1 LKKLVE
7 VEWSNVARPKKSTA
21 DIARP
26 PQPAPFLTPK
36 RLLWPSIALAVLIF
50 YGTPLFDD
58 RATIQWDAV
67 DVHYSAQ
74 KYFEQS
80 LRTTGLPRWTP
91 FEYSGM
97 PFLADPQ
104 TAAWYPLHWPFFLI
118 GITPRALE
126 WELALHAFLAFAGVY
141 LLARRL
147 YGNSPAALAAALFYA
162 GGGFFAGHSSHLGMF
177 ESAALL
183 PWLLWS
189 ALVAIETG
197 APREMLLTGAIAGL
211 LVLAGHFQT
220 ALYSFLALALFI
232 SALFLIARR
241 GPWIRYLTVMASAVA
256 IGFLIGAIQILPG
269 LELAAQS
276 VRAGANYHAD
286 TNSPLHFG
294 ALATLFYPNFYGA
307 VSGEY
312 KGPTD
317 ITQFYLYQGL
327 LLVPLALAGF
337 ARRKA
342 VAIPLALIAPA
353 LWYSLG
359 PGTGLYSVLTLL
371 PGFKSVRAPIH
382 IWFVVAL
389 GLSLAAAS
397 GCLWIAERFRRPWLI
412 GAILVFSV
420 ADVWYWNM
428 SANPLAYGRTSYA
441 EAYGNAYDNYQN
453 HLAGIKQRPFYRIWA
468 PNPSSAFGPLNSSLE
483 SRTEVTYGYNPLE
496 LARYAEYLRAAEQN
510 PLLLNGLA
518 VTHKIDVARGALV
531 ENPDALARVS
541 APARVTF
548 VSSAEAARAMLGA
561 LDPAQS
567 AVVEAPARELSPAG
581 ARIQIV
587 NYEDDFYRV
596 RYSAPSPCLLRI
608 AVPYYPGWIAAVDG
622 NDTQVVPVDYALSG
636 VIVPAGNHELTFR
649 YRSNWF
655 RLGATL
661 SSLTALACL
670 SAFIAGRTTRM

>member
-1 LKKLVE
+1 
-7 VEWSNVARPKKSTA
+7 VARPKKSIA

-26 PQPAPFLTPK
+26 PQPASWLTPK
-36 RLLWPSIALAVLIF
+36 RLLWPSIALGVLIF

-126 WELALHAFLAFAGVY
+126 WELALHALLAFAGAY

-147 YGNSPAALAAALFYA
+147 YGHSTAALAAALFYA
-162 GGGFFAGHSSHLGMF
+162 ASGFFAGHSSHLGMF
-177 ESAALL
+177 ETAALL

-189 ALVAIETG
+189 ALIAIETG
-197 APREMLLTGAIAGL
+197 APSAMLLTGAIAGL

-220 ALYSFLALALFI
+220 ALYSFFAL
-232 SALFLIARR
+232 ALFLIARR
-241 GPWIRYLTVMASAVA
+241 GPWIRCLTVMVSAVA
-256 IGFLIGAIQILPG
+256 IGFLIGAIQVLPG

-286 TNSPLHFG
+286 TNSPLHLG

-312 KGPTD
+312 KGPAD

-342 VAIPLALIAPA
+342 IAIPLALIVPA

-389 GLSLAAAS
+389 GLSLAASS

-441 EAYGNAYDNYQN
+441 EAYGNAYDNYRN
-453 HLAGIKQRPFYRIWA
+453 HLAAIKQRPFYRIWA

-496 LARYAEYLRAAEQN
+496 LARYAGYLRAADQN

-518 VTHKIDVARGALV
+518 VTHKIDVTRGALV
-531 ENPDALARVS
+531 ENPDALGRVS
-541 APARVTF
+541 TPPRVIF

-567 AVVEAPARELSPAG
+567 AIVEAPSRELSPAG
-581 ARIQIV
+581 ATVQIV

-608 AVPYYPGWIAAVDG
+608 AVPYYPGWTAAVDG
-622 NDTQVVPVDYALSG
+622 RDTEVVPVDYALSG

-649 YRSNWF
+649 YHSSWF
-655 RLGATL
+655 RLGAIL
-661 SSLTALACL
+661 SALAVLCCL
-670 SAFIAGRTTRM
+670 GALI